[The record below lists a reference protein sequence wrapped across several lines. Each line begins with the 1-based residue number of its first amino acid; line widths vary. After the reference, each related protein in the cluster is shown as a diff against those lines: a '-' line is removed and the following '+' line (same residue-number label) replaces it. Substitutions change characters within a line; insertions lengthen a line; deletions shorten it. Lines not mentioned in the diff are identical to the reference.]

1 MPIAIHE
8 VQLDIVV
15 QLRKPHACGGNAWRV
30 VRLGADIGVRCEHC
44 NHRILMPRSDFE
56 RRVTVILAQPV
67 PPAVTVHQHQ
77 DSE

>member
-30 VRLGADIGVRCEHC
+30 VRLGADIGVRCEQC
-44 NHRILMPRSDFE
+44 QHRILMPRSDFE
-56 RRVTVILAQPV
+56 RRVTVILARPSLPHVSVQ
-67 PPAVTVHQHQ
+67 Q
-77 DSE
+77 DQDA

>member
-44 NHRILMPRSDFE
+44 KHRILMPRSDFE
-56 RRVTVILAQPV
+56 RRVTVILV
-67 PPAVTVHQHQ
+67 RPPLTPGTVQQHQ
-77 DSE
+77 DTE